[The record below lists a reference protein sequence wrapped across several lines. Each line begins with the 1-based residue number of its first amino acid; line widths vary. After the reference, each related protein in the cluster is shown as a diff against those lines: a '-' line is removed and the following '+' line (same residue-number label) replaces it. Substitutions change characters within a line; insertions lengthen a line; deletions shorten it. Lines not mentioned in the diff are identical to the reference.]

1 MIVEGVDKSGA
12 DQVRTYLA
20 IMHAFVLIDDDK
32 WELRLAELH
41 EPGQSEH
48 AAEAESARERD
59 RERRQGVLTMIW
71 SYKEQH
77 KPFSFASMQALCA
90 MMSASERYA
99 KYLVA
104 RRSEWLW
111 WDTWLDTF
119 VRRVTYLHNQD
130 NAALRRRKTAWY
142 EETYIPLLRKYD
154 IECER
159 NPPPSTNALYDS
171 YGVNSHSAALT
182 GYDYRDDHF
191 GHSAYDDGY
200 VGGGHHSV
208 DVGGGVAGARQNSVD
223 GDGDGDGA
231 DDIDDDLYDRDVVD
245 DVAGDPEVIE
255 HEGAGVGVAGVD
267 DDMVMQNDEA
277 EDEDVDANAQQNDL
291 APV

>member
-1 MIVEGVDKSGA
+1 MG
-12 DQVRTYLA
+12 
-20 IMHAFVLIDDDK
+20 
-32 WELRLAELH
+32 
-41 EPGQSEH
+41 
-48 AAEAESARERD
+48 
-59 RERRQGVLTMIW
+59 
-71 SYKEQH
+71 
-77 KPFSFASMQALCA
+77 
-90 MMSASERYA
+90 
-99 KYLVA
+99 
-104 RRSEWLW
+104 
-111 WDTWLDTF
+111 
-119 VRRVTYLHNQD
+119 
-130 NAALRRRKTAWY
+130 
-142 EETYIPLLRKYD
+142 YIPLLRKYD

-159 NPPPSTNALYDS
+159 NPPPSTNA
-171 YGVNSHSAALT
+171 V
-182 GYDYRDDHF
+182 YDYRDDHF

-208 DVGGGVAGARQNSVD
+208 DVGGGGAGARQNSFD

-255 HEGAGVGVAGVD
+255 HEGAGVGVGVAGVD